1 MRFTTIDGQ
10 PLFSELVDQLFDVP
24 ARRASPLRKAA
35 EQALR
40 DANPQLA
47 NVRKVPR
54 GTPILVPDVPGVAP
68 IPEDRPAPA
77 PWDDLAKD
85 LARALAS
92 AEVLLASSVKRQEEE
107 HKQTTTLLA
116 AREVRAAAREDP
128 ELQKQIDE
136 IAAAARTRLEESK
149 ARAAEQAQGL
159 AALAEDLKA
168 FREGIAT
175 RSVSST
181 KP

>member
-1 MRFTTIDGQ
+1 
-10 PLFSELVDQLFDVP
+10 
-24 ARRASPLRKAA
+24 
-35 EQALR
+35 
-40 DANPQLA
+40 LA